1 MLRLCIYIASAV
13 CNSLPVYLVSADT
26 QDSEQLLVALAGAVH
41 PSLSSP
47 LSRPVVQRVL
57 FTPLW
62 PHLLVLFRLANR
74 RQETRLAE
82 VLTRLGAAGSH
93 PAPAQPAR
101 LLLRRL
107 LLATS
112 PADKCRLLVELV
124 RALCD
129 TADGPAGADVLL
141 PRLTALVV
149 HSAAPQL
156 LSELQFIS
164 EFMSDGS
171 FQGEQGYCLTT
182 LQTALLYL
190 VQQQ

>member
-1 MLRLCIYIASAV
+1 MR
-13 CNSLPVYLVSADT
+13 SADA
-26 QDSEQLLVALAGAVH
+26 QDSEQLLLALAGAVH
-41 PSLSSP
+41 PSLSGAP
-47 LSRPVVQRVL
+47 SRPVVQRVL

-74 RQETRLAE
+74 RQEGQLAAALSRLA
-82 VLTRLGAAGSH
+82 AAGGQC
-93 PAPAQPAR
+93 APARPHR
-101 LLLRRL
+101 VLLRRL
-107 LLATS
+107 LLAAG

-129 TADGPAGADVLL
+129 TAEGPAGADVLL

-164 EFMSDGS
+164 EFISDGS
-171 FQGEQGYCLTT
+171 FQGEQGYCITS

-190 VQQQ
+190 VQQG

>member
-1 MLRLCIYIASAV
+1 MPSKVYPVIL
-13 CNSLPVYLVSADT
+13 SLSADT
-26 QDSEQLLVALAGAVH
+26 QAGEQLLTSLCGAVH

-47 LSRPVVQRVL
+47 QSRPVVQRVL

-62 PHLLVLFRLANR
+62 PHLLVLFRLANG
-74 RQETRLAE
+74 RQERLLAAA
-82 VLTRLGAAGSH
+82 LTRLGAAGVH
-93 PAPAQPAR
+93 PAPAQSHR
-101 LLLRRL
+101 VLLRQL

-112 PADKCRLLVELV
+112 PADKCRGLVELV

-164 EFMSDGS
+164 EFMSEGS